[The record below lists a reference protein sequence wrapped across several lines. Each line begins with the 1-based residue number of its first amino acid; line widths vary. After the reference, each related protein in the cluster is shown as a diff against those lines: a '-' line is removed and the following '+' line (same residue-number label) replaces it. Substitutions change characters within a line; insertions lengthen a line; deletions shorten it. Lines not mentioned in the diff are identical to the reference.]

1 MRTEQSLAKFS
12 KNGIHVVAV
21 ATALVLVT
29 TRSAAGQERRG
40 VPLAP
45 GLILTWASSLRGEPD
60 YETRMEV
67 TDANGT
73 AVTLR
78 SSWNRGSRAT
88 GQQWHHADRSLSH
101 DVRRTTH
108 AFYASE
114 REKPHMDYATWTLE
128 MASGAILGELK
139 TRGQSTVRM
148 SLPELSRLPYEGTLT
163 RVGYETFPVVFNGQR
178 VMLRGLR
185 ARGRLDM
192 PRAPIPWIQ
201 LNFLF
206 LDDSVAPWILAVQL
220 HQPDGFA
227 GARQLV
233 RVSYRPDVEAE
244 LVRSCRASVYDIY
257 FATASADLDPG
268 SAPTLAAIAKA
279 MGDHPDWRLTIVGHT
294 DSIGTASANL
304 DLSRRRAE
312 AAQDALVTGFTVP
325 AGRLRA
331 EGRGESQPVED
342 NGTPAGRARNRRVDL
357 LRGCS

>member
-1 MRTEQSLAKFS
+1 MRTEQSLAKLS
-12 KNGIHVVAV
+12 RNGIHVVAA
-21 ATALVLVT
+21 ATALVLFT
-29 TRSAAGQERRG
+29 TSSAAGQQRRS

-67 TDANGT
+67 TGANGT

-78 SSWNRGSRAT
+78 SSWNRGSRAS
-88 GQQWHHADRSLSH
+88 GQRWHHVDRSLSH
-101 DVRRTTH
+101 EVRRTAH
-108 AFYASE
+108 GFYQSE
-114 REKPHMDYATWTLE
+114 SEKPHMDYATWTLE
-128 MASGAILGELK
+128 MVSGAILGELK
-139 TRGQSTVRM
+139 QRGQTTVRM

-192 PRAPIPWIQ
+192 ARAPTPWIE

-244 LVRSCRASVYDIY
+244 LVRNCRASVYDIY

-268 SAPTLAAIAKA
+268 SAPTFSAIAKA
-279 MGDHPDWRLTIVGHT
+279 MSDHPDWRVTIVGHT
-294 DSIGTASANL
+294 DSLGTASANL
-304 DLSRRRAE
+304 DLARRRAE
-312 AAQDALVTGFTVP
+312 ATRDALITGYRVQP
-325 AGRLRA
+325 VRLRA
-331 EGRGESQPVED
+331 EGRGENQPIDD
-342 NGTPAGRARNRRVDL
+342 NGTPTGRARNRRVDL